1 MFLSPAPLQSNT
13 QDIWGRRNPF
23 NMKLLHWYP
32 NPHLIL
38 KSPEILSSFQMGVI
52 FQLLFLLH
60 FAPWIYFWL
69 SAFIH
74 PLQAKVNG
82 VSIKSYFAWSKKKFS
97 RHVQK
102 KQQENVLTRNIIR
115 NHFKLLKE
123 SLIDGLWNIIW
134 DLGNNK

>member
-1 MFLSPAPLQSNT
+1 
-13 QDIWGRRNPF
+13 
-23 NMKLLHWYP
+23 MKLLHWYP

-102 KQQENVLTRNIIR
+102 KQPEKRANTFSLEISSEII
-115 NHFKLLKE
+115 L
-123 SLIDGLWNIIW
+123 SC
-134 DLGNNK
+134 